1 MSELDEFHSQIT
13 SSLTRFSSL
22 LSSLPKKDYS
32 DRQSSLRK
40 ADQLKRTIKD
50 LIESFEL
57 EINSLD
63 RTQQGHYTGLL
74 TEVQVKFDELKKE
87 LEFRRREEDGRK
99 ELIGVR
105 DEAGRM
111 DTNEMNGIF
120 FWEVRNLRL
129 FLF

>member
-120 FWEVRNLRL
+120 FWEVKSLRL